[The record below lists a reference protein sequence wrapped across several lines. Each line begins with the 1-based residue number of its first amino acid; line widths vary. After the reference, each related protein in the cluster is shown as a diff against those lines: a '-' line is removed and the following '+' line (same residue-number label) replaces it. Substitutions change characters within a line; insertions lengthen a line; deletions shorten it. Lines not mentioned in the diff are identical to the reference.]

1 MNDLISKQEL
11 CDHIKLY
18 LDRNYLGETSARTEL
33 SIGVIASIIHYMPV
47 TDRKDE
53 ERWIPVNEE
62 LPKEDGDYLCTI
74 EWYGTSTK
82 ELLVKN
88 GYKIEIR
95 LKLVH
100 FLSSDKSFKECDEF
114 CTYKVLAWKNQCLYK
129 GE

>member
-1 MNDLISKQEL
+1 MTNREAILRIGEHCRIHFKAEPESIMITEAISMAIKALEQQE
-11 CDHIKLY
+11 
-18 LDRNYLGETSARTEL
+18 
-33 SIGVIASIIHYMPV
+33 
-47 TDRKDE
+47 KDK
-53 ERWIPVNEE
+53 WIPVNEE
-62 LPKEDGDYLCTI
+62 FPKEDEDYLCTI

-88 GYKIEIR
+88 GYKIERR

-100 FLSSDKSFKECDEF
+100 FLNSDKSFKECDEF